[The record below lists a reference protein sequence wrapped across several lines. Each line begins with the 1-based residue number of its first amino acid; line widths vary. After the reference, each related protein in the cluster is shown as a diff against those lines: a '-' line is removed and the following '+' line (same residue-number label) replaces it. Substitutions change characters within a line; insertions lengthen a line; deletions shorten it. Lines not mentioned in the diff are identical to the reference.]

1 MGGKCFY
8 INCDEISG
16 NFAGTSPLDNKEG
29 AVDSTYLP

>member
-1 MGGKCFY
+1 MGGKCFCFNY
-8 INCDEISG
+8 DEIPG